1 MVPSQNTIS
10 CRRIC

>member
-1 MVPSQNTIS
+1 MVPSLNTIS